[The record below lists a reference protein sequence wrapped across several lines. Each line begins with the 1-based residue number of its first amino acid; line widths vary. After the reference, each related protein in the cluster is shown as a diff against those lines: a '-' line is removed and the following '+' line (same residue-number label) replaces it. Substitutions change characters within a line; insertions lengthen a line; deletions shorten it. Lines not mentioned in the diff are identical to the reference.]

1 MQDAFCLVCK
11 PRKYVHVIERFE
23 SIKIMLHDL
32 FNAESLVVF
41 TAMVG
46 HYESLFLFD
55 TAVQAHVGKSM
66 QNSTHGRFG

>member
-1 MQDAFCLVCK
+1 M
-11 PRKYVHVIERFE
+11 
-23 SIKIMLHDL
+23 MLHVL
-32 FNAESLVVF
+32 FHVESVVVF

-66 QNSTHGRFG
+66 QNSTHGRFR